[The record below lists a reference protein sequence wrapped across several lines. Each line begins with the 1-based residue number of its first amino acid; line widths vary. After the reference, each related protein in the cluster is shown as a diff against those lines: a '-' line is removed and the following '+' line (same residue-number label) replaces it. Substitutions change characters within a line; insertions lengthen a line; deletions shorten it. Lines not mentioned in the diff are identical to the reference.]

1 MKKVVGKEL
10 EGRKAERTE
19 GRCVL
24 YIHIYICICMCVHE
38 GPLSFASATAGVTVV
53 ASVVAVP
60 FSSKT
65 TGLFF

>member
-1 MKKVVGKEL
+1 LKGA
-10 EGRKAERTE
+10 RKA
-19 GRCVL
+19 V
-24 YIHIYICICMCVHE
+24 E

-65 TGLFF
+65 TGLFFLGKLWQGRTWEAGMKTGR